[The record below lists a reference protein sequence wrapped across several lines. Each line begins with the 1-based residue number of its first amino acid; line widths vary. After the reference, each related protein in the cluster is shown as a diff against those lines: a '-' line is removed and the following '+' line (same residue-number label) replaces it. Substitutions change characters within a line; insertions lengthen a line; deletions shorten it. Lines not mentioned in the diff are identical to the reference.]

1 MCFHLYFSLNSLFFP
16 SRPLTVPLFSSGS
29 ITGIISLAFRQHG
42 SGISFFVMTGAV
54 LKHFIFISALQLWS
68 RGLCLWIKNSPNSP
82 WGSHSAVNRGDPSNK
97 ASTYGWTHA
106 NAPLSTRLRHTT
118 KENCL
123 KVKCGAKLLS
133 DNLHLYWAKKNKK
146 THWNPHCVRSS
157 FIRLHRFRLSA
168 VSETSSV
175 FKTAT
180 NQLSLSNP
188 PRCVDMQNVRFSLE
202 LS

>member
-97 ASTYGWTHA
+97 ASMYGWTHA

-133 DNLHLYWAKKNKK
+133 DNLHLYWAKKKQK
-146 THWNPHCVRSS
+146 NPLKSTLCQIFIYQTSQVQALGRVRDV
-157 FIRLHRFRLSA
+157 ICIQNCNQ
-168 VSETSSV
+168 SV
-175 FKTAT
+175 IAFKSTTMCGHAE
-180 NQLSLSNP
+180 
-188 PRCVDMQNVRFSLE
+188 C
-202 LS
+202 